1 MLAVPAKR
9 PLDAFLEGDRGRPAA
24 EPTELGRIDVLLV
37 DLKRMRCLLNKQ
49 ITVYEV
55 KLEEMNAQWDAVAR
69 RTYNK
74 TKGVE

>member
-1 MLAVPAKR
+1 MMELKMQEVDGAQAT
-9 PLDAFLEGDRGRPAA
+9 DRVA
-24 EPTELGRIDVLLV
+24 EFWNEADRIDVLLV

>member
-1 MLAVPAKR
+1 MELKMQEVDGAQAT
-9 PLDAFLEGDRGRPAA
+9 DRVA
-24 EPTELGRIDVLLV
+24 EFWNEADRIDVLLV